1 MTASICHPAS
11 PTPWRTTAPMRFQ
24 CARSS
29 RATPGRWI
37 ARALPVAATREDVD
51 AACATLA
58 ALRDSPGDQA
68 EVDAAVLALKELSK
82 AAGTNRVH
90 AELAHGEF
98 EGRAMRGRLR
108 KLAEAADPGQLNLG
122 VLGWRTMQPADL
134 PVRVSGGDVPQSLV
148 ARGPAFGLGDV
159 YRLSTGFVTLG
170 EGPQAG
176 LRGIS
181 HAIAEYR
188 TSEDH
193 TRILV
198 DFKWVRLE
206 PAPGQ
211 DLAAWKA
218 VVGPGNVEMDGA
230 GVVLKHLPKANSG
243 WVDMV
248 VQTPGWEL
256 VVGNAGGVTLL
267 RRLGSLP
274 AGVTH
279 T

>member
-1 MTASICHPAS
+1 MTPSICHPAS

-90 AELAHGEF
+90 SELAHGEF

-148 ARGPAFGLGDV
+148 ARGPAFGLGRADKV
-159 YRLSTGFVTLG
+159 PDY
-170 EGPQAG
+170 
-176 LRGIS
+176 
-181 HAIAEYR
+181 
-188 TSEDH
+188 
-193 TRILV
+193 
-198 DFKWVRLE
+198 E

-218 VVGPGNVEMDGA
+218 VVGPGNVEMDDKS

-267 RRLGSLP
+267 RRLGSPP